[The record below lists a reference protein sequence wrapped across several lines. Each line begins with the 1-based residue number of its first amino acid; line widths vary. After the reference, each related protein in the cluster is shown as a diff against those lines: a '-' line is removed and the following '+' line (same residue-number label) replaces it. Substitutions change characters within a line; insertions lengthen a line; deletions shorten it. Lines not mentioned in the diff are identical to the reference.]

1 MTEAFPLTVALLLFS
16 SLHAPPLLAQSS
28 IVINEVLYDP
38 IGTDA
43 GNQLIEV
50 KNIGTGTVQ
59 LTDWWF
65 CARQSYVAIP
75 SITIGPGEFL
85 VVHVNATGTDT
96 PTDVY
101 LPFMLTMQS
110 VSDLAL
116 YFDSNSF
123 NPSSIVD
130 FVQWGGVPPVG
141 RQTEAVAAG
150 QWAEGEFVPS
160 VAEGHSISYDGSGN
174 AAEDWYDDL
183 SPTLGNENDDVATS
197 VKDSPSR
204 DDFFGVFR
212 LLQNYPNPFNPS
224 TVIEFSLP
232 KDQFVS
238 LRVYDIQGTQIA
250 VLVDRRYSPGVYR
263 LTVNAGRWSSGVY
276 LYRLKAGKFS
286 KTLRMLLIK

>member
-1 MTEAFPLTVALLLFS
+1 M
-16 SLHAPPLLAQSS
+16 
-28 IVINEVLYDP
+28 
-38 IGTDA
+38 
-43 GNQLIEV
+43 
-50 KNIGTGTVQ
+50 
-59 LTDWWF
+59 
-65 CARQSYVAIP
+65 
-75 SITIGPGEFL
+75 
-85 VVHVNATGTDT
+85 
-96 PTDVY
+96 
-101 LPFMLTMQS
+101 
-110 VSDLAL
+110 
-116 YFDSNSF
+116 
-123 NPSSIVD
+123 D

-150 QWAEGEFVPS
+150 QWPEGEFVSS

-204 DDFFGVFR
+204 DDFYGGFR

-263 LTVNAGRWSSGVY
+263 LTVNAGRWSSAVY